1 MGNMEFLL
9 ELTVLLVLMPT
20 AASGLRAD
28 DFTGA
33 VVYLKKYAYLNA
45 ALPSEGRRPPPQEM
59 KAALSVSESHS
70 AAGLRQSGRS
80 DAEDDEETSLWRG
93 RFLQVPQIQS
103 WGKTRQ
109 AISAAFRYWSDV
121 SPLKFRETQ
130 TGRADIKIS
139 FHRKDKSCPVPFDG
153 RGQVLAHADA
163 PESGTVHFD
172 SDEVWTEGKS
182 SGSNLRIVAAHEVGH
197 ALGLGHSQHYS
208 AVMGPVYSGYRA
220 HFKLHPDDIQGI
232 QALYG
237 KPESPPKKES
247 FGSGSRSGPLR
258 FSCGCCDVG
267 PPAED
272 LCVQGGFVWT
282 VSSSG
287 LDPPR
292 LTSDLWRE
300 LPGGLS
306 AAVTSQRSGKTYF
319 LKENRVWR
327 YSGFKLDHG
336 FPRKLSNI
344 PANIDAAFYS
354 ARARN
359 SSSSKAQ
366 DTGSGMKPAPPASP
380 RTPGRCPICSPASRR
395 SRRRPRLLR
404 REHPS
409 VQRLAGLEREA
420 AETRG
425 ETSKPRSRLAES
437 GVAAEVRDT
446 MDPVSK
452 SKSIR
457 VCAAETRL
465 LLEEEEEEE
474 DPVPC

>member
-9 ELTVLLVLMPT
+9 ELMVLLVLMTT
-20 AASGLRAD
+20 AASGRRAD

-45 ALPSEGRRPPPQEM
+45 PLPSEGRRPPPQEM
-59 KAALSVSESHS
+59 KAALRVFQK
-70 AAGLRQSGRS
+70 ATQLQVSGRV
-80 DAEDDEETSLWRG
+80 DAATLRMMRKPRCGEEDSFRFHRYRVLGHWRKKMLTYRILNFTPDLG
-93 RFLQVPQIQS
+93 Q
-103 WGKTRQ
+103 GKTRQ

-182 SGSNLRIVAAHEVGH
+182 SGEAGEAPS
-197 ALGLGHSQHYS
+197 SQ
-208 AVMGPVYSGYRA
+208 
-220 HFKLHPDDIQGI
+220 
-232 QALYG
+232 
-237 KPESPPKKES
+237 KES

-272 LCVQGGFVWT
+272 LCVQGEFLWT

-344 PANIDAAFYS
+344 PANIDAAFYL
-354 ARARN
+354 
-359 SSSSKAQ
+359 SKSK
-366 DTGSGMKPAPPASP
+366 TLIFIKGSGYW
-380 RTPGRCPICSPASRR
+380 
-395 SRRRPRLLR
+395 
-404 REHPS
+404 
-409 VQRLAGLEREA
+409 QWD
-420 AETRG
+420 
-425 ETSKPRSRLAES
+425 ETSTSGFSSYPRPLSLLFPGAPGAPDAALASSDGNILLFKGSQVWSVKLQKHVEKPRSLA
-437 GVAAEVRDT
+437 ADWLKC
-446 MDPVSK
+446 D
-452 SKSIR
+452 
-457 VCAAETRL
+457 
-465 LLEEEEEEE
+465 
-474 DPVPC
+474 D